1 MLTNK
6 HRLRCSLDPSPRRT
20 TFITAH
26 ESRYKKLPPIRTS
39 DLIAKDVEIFL
50 DKRLTTAVSDKA
62 VFAAHQDA
70 LDLLIMKLRSQGKP
84 LKMMKDGYDSLIS
97 ELAEAARNHDKKKL
111 QKTKS
116 ILMMSQYADEE
127 KGNVAS
133 KMDKLVAHIQLVK
146 NLTEELTKETAKL
159 QGEVRTMKRENADRD
174 LMVRVKGCRRDDL
187 NRELESVNARND
199 EVHEALAQKRE
210 KIEELKRKL
219 QSELD
224 GTTGV
229 LENVYDL
236 NVEVAKR
243 KKEMAAMETEMELVR
258 ERMSASEAE
267 ENKLTKEI
275 SDARDELQT
284 VLDEKLK
291 LETRIEELERA
302 IAKASVC

>member
-26 ESRYKKLPPIRTS
+26 ESRYRKLPPIRTS

-50 DKRLTTAVSDKA
+50 EKRLTTAVSERA
-62 VFAAHQDA
+62 IFAAHQDA
-70 LDLLIMKLRSQGKP
+70 LDLLIMKLRSQGRP
-84 LKMMKDGYDSLIS
+84 LKMMKDGYDSLIG

-116 ILMMSQYADEE
+116 ILMMSKYADEE

-146 NLTEELTKETAKL
+146 NLTEELTRETERL

-187 NRELESVNARND
+187 NRDLELVSARND
-199 EVHEALAQKRE
+199 EVHEVLAQKRE
-210 KIEELKRKL
+210 KIEELRRKL
-219 QSELD
+219 ESELD
-224 GTTGV
+224 GTNGV
-229 LENVYDL
+229 LEGVYTL

-243 KKEMAAMETEMELVR
+243 KKEMAEMETEMDLVR
-258 ERMSASEAE
+258 EKMAANEEE
-267 ENKLTKEI
+267 ENRLKREI
-275 SDARDELQT
+275 GDARDGLQV
-284 VLDEKLK
+284 VLDEALK
-291 LETRIEELERA
+291 LDSENEELERA